1 MLSKLAKYCTP
12 AQVYLFFAVIS
23 LILGFLVNFKFVTL
37 LVNTF
42 FVLVWAWILDW
53 LCRKGVGIL
62 SWILV
67 LLPFVYFTAAFW
79 LAVEARD
86 KAKGD
91 NKERMDVLHRPLGT
105 DASHVGGNARLPLVR
120 FTAFT
125 G

>member
-1 MLSKLAKYCTP
+1 MLSQLGKYCTP

-79 LAVEARD
+79 LAVEAKD
-86 KAKGD
+86 AAKAEKKEGFGRAQ
-91 NKERMDVLHRPLGT
+91 NKAPRAWFPDSRHQTLT
-105 DASHVGGNARLPLVR
+105 
-120 FTAFT
+120 
-125 G
+125 